1 MANIDIDTG
10 KAAQWLQDVK
20 SELKAVENLL
30 KEVRASTTEV
40 VGSDD
45 FVFQLLEK
53 TGKVMESTWTK
64 TCKAFETGWN
74 GLEKGI
80 KALVN
85 AGAEIDDDVKR
96 LINQISGQ

>member
-40 VGSDD
+40 VGSED

-53 TGKVMESTWTK
+53 TGRVMENTWTK
-64 TCKAFETGWN
+64 TCKAFENGWN
-74 GLEKGI
+74 VLGRGI
-80 KALVN
+80 KALEN
-85 AGAEIDDDVKR
+85 AGEEISDDVVR
-96 LINQISGQ
+96 LVNQIGGQ